1 MKLHIIDSDMKN
13 KPRADIWFCWAER
26 GGEDLVHERVG
37 PMATDRLVS
46 YMAVD
51 ELVSYMATDQLKWR
65 RTSMLGIWRRMNL
78 WVRDGLACE
87 LYGDGSSREL
97 HGDGSACDILWRIYI
112 YIYIWRRA
120 SACETRKICSI
131 LFFRIWVC
139 RDSISA
145 SFWKG
150 KYSFVFSETISCHV
164 IENVFWSFP
173 DVFNNGLYR
182 GVLVRNNIMFF

>member
-1 MKLHIIDSDMKN
+1 
-13 KPRADIWFCWAER
+13 
-26 GGEDLVHERVG
+26 
-37 PMATDRLVS
+37 MATDQHG
-46 YMAVD
+46 
-51 ELVSYMATDQLKWR
+51 SYMATDQPV
-65 RTSMLGIWRRMNL
+65 TF
-78 WVRDGLACE
+78 C
-87 LYGDGSSREL
+87 DGSIYT
-97 HGDGSACDILWRIYI
+97 HTYI

-182 GVLVRNNIMFF
+182 GVLVRNNIMFFRKRCFLSFSAPNYIVVYILLQFFSWF